1 MKQKPLITADD
12 TEIYCGLCKLP
23 TGSIVEND
31 EFIGSVICAVCFG
44 RNFISKHEVQH
55 TIHEVFEMLRMG
67 LIS

>member
-1 MKQKPLITADD
+1 MKEKNFITCDD
-12 TEIYCGLCKLP
+12 KEIYCGLCKIP
-23 TGSIVEND
+23 TGYIIENG

-44 RNFISKHEVQH
+44 RNFISKHEVKQ